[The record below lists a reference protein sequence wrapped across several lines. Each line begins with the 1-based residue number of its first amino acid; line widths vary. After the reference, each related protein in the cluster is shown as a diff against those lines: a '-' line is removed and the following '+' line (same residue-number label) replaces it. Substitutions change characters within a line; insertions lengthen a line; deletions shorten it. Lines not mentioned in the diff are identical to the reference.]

1 MKRRARAG
9 FHLVTRFF
17 TSLFA
22 RPPTEAQI
30 ARVARILTP
39 AELALWQSMSRADR
53 AESIATLHRLPSET
67 AANSA
72 WAAAALL
79 HDVGKT
85 RSELGTVGR
94 VFATAR
100 GMVGDPARVGGRAGA
115 YLRHAEIGAEALRD
129 AGARAEV
136 VAWARTHHDP
146 GHWPTGLI
154 PASVCAVA
162 GPSRRRDRRFL
173 KS

>member
-1 MKRRARAG
+1 MTRRARVL

-22 RPPTEAQI
+22 RAPNEAQV
-30 ARVARILTP
+30 ARVASILTP
-39 AELALWQSMSRADR
+39 PELALWQSMSPADR
-53 AESIATLHRLPSET
+53 AESVATLDRLPSET
-67 AANSA
+67 AANPA

-85 RSELGTVGR
+85 WSGLGTTAR

-100 GMVGDPARVGGRAGA
+100 GMVGDPARIGGRSGA
-115 YLRHAEIGAEALRD
+115 YLRHAEIGAEALREV
-129 AGARAEV
+129 GARAEV

-146 GHWPTGLI
+146 GRWPTGLI
-154 PASVCAVA
+154 PASVCAVLA
-162 GPSRRRDRRFL
+162 RADGETPDF
-173 KS
+173 

>member
-1 MKRRARAG
+1 VKRRARALC
-9 FHLVTRFF
+9 HLGARFF

-22 RPPTEAQI
+22 RAPDEAQV

-39 AELALWQSMSRADR
+39 AEIELWRSMSRADR
-53 AESIATLHRLPSET
+53 AESIATLDRLPRDT
-67 AANSA
+67 AADSA

-79 HDVGKT
+79 HDLGKT
-85 RSELGTVGR
+85 RSGLGTVAR

-115 YLRHAEIGAEALRD
+115 YLRHAEIGAEVLRE

-146 GHWPTGLI
+146 ERWPTELI
-154 PASVCAVA
+154 PASVCAVLA
-162 GPSRRRDRRFL
+162 RADGETGDF
-173 KS
+173 

>member
-1 MKRRARAG
+1 MTRRARAL

-22 RPPTEAQI
+22 RAPSEAQV
-30 ARVARILTP
+30 ARVASDPHAPPSSRSGSRWRARIAP
-39 AELALWQSMSRADR
+39 SRSRRWIGCR
-53 AESIATLHRLPSET
+53 AET
-67 AANSA
+67 AANPA

-85 RSELGTVGR
+85 RSGLGTVG
-94 VFATAR
+94 AR
-100 GMVGDPARVGGRAGA
+100 ARHRRGAMIGDPARIGGRAGA
-115 YLRHAEIGAEALRD
+115 YLRHAEIGAEALRE

-146 GHWPTGLI
+146 GRWPTGLI
-154 PASVCAVA
+154 PASVCAVLA
-162 GPSRRRDRRFL
+162 RADGETADF
-173 KS
+173 